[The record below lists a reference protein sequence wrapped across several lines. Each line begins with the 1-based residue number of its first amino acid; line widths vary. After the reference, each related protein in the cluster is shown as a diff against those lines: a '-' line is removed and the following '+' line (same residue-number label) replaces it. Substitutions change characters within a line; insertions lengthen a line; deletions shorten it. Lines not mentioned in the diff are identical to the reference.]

1 MLTTILTIKP
11 TPGIALARS
20 WHILLIPKLIASVI
34 NSARKR
40 ITTNN
45 NEAPD
50 LMASIIPI
58 TMATLAT
65 IFPILPSFL
74 ALFSVSLIVFFNN
87 FFGFYYL
94 ILPYYVR
101 CFLVYLILFYK
112 CLQLILKYFLQY

>member
-20 WHILLIPKLIASVI
+20 WNILLIPKLIASVT

-74 ALFSVSLIVFFNN
+74 ALF
-87 FFGFYYL
+87 
-94 ILPYYVR
+94 
-101 CFLVYLILFYK
+101 LFH
-112 CLQLILKYFLQY
+112 